1 MRPMRAK
8 RAARKRAAEQR
19 AQAAAA
25 EGAGDEDPIQAA
37 IERAKAKKAAQ
48 LASAD
53 DTPDERGKLEK
64 SVLSIRAR
72 LETAT
77 AKLQQARAE
86 GSDLVDALQLG
97 VDKTRAKL
105 EAAEKALQELV
116 RADGPPATASAN
128 ADPAA
133 AAIARALAARETGAS
148 MSPADKARGQ
158 LEGLEQRLDKTRK
171 RLADCRANGDEEK
184 IIEALESTVVRL
196 EEKVNAARE
205 HIKASGEA

>member
-1 MRPMRAK
+1 VRRGLPG
-8 RAARKRAAEQR
+8 EP
-19 AQAAAA
+19 AAAG
-25 EGAGDEDPIQAA
+25 GAGDEDPIQAA

-48 LASAD
+48 LAGAG
-53 DTPDERGKLEK
+53 DTQGERDKLEK
-64 SVLSIRAR
+64 AVLTTRTR

-105 EAAEKALQELV
+105 EAAEQALRDL
-116 RADGPPATASAN
+116 AGTDSPPPVASAT

-133 AAIARALAARETGAS
+133 AAIARALAARETGAGLS
-148 MSPADKARGQ
+148 AADKARGQ
-158 LEGLEQRLDKTRK
+158 LEGLEQRLEKTRE
-171 RLADCRANGDEEK
+171 RLAASRANGEQEK

-196 EEKVNAARE
+196 EEKVHDARE
-205 HIKASGEA
+205 HLKASGDA